1 MASPKEPRYEVLSRT
16 TNAPGSLSLSSWI
29 AVRAQAGAQP
39 NTTGGASPGCAL
51 VLYRESLLGSSRK
64 SSGACAKDTHI
75 PCVAPAAASLQG
87 PDLVPR
93 VPAVP
98 RTLSSCPGHDV

>member
-39 NTTGGASPGCAL
+39 NTTGGASPG
-51 VLYRESLLGSSRK
+51 
-64 SSGACAKDTHI
+64 
-75 PCVAPAAASLQG
+75 
-87 PDLVPR
+87 
-93 VPAVP
+93 
-98 RTLSSCPGHDV
+98 